1 MRFLPTLFGDEP
13 FLLRRQV
20 PKLCFLDFLVFGT
33 CRRAIFPIFT
43 PSAGA
48 EELFFRFSLRRWVP
62 KRCFCHFEA
71 FARRR
76 NVVFAG
82 FYSSAMAESRFLPFS
97 RFRPRP
103 KSSFSCFSFIR
114 GLGKSFFLRNSIYP
128 RPRLNIFPFL
138 GACRSTCSA
147 SFAPFG
153 KECAIKFGLFNRIFQ
168 CVSPSCDTIDEHVS
182 RDY

>member
-1 MRFLPTLFGDEP
+1 MSFRPW
-13 FLLRRQV
+13 
-20 PKLCFLDFLVFGT
+20 PKLCF
-33 CRRAIFPIFT
+33 CR
-43 PSAGA
+43 
-48 EELFFRFSLRRWVP
+48 FFVLRPWP
-62 KRCFCHFEA
+62 KRIFLHFPA
-71 FARRR
+71 FGRGR
-76 NVVFAG
+76 NAVFAV
-82 FYSSAMAESRFLPFS
+82 FYSSAVAESHFPPFS

-103 KSSFSCFSFIR
+103 KSNFSCFSFIR

-168 CVSPSCDTIDEHVS
+168 CVSPSCETIDEHVS